1 MKITQESLR
10 CLIMASLGMASIA
23 GCQTGASQN
32 AIQRES
38 EPIATDVALQSELTS
53 PPTPDFNDSAK
64 SYREASRDRNGVE
77 LVDFQSSNLLESAT
91 VSNANAPIPIP
102 EVPQE
107 AMTLKEIQ
115 DLALTNNP
123 TIRALSASAQAE
135 QDYQYQ
141 VGRSANPE
149 VGYAANQLADQGT
162 DQHLVYVQREFVTGD
177 KLALNQNVLGHS
189 VEAQRWDVES
199 QRYRVLTDV
208 RMKFIQAL
216 VAQRQMDMIDE
227 FHAVVFRGVGLARRR
242 FNAKEAA
249 RADVLQAEIQLN
261 EVEILRQ
268 KSEYRWKAAWKE
280 MAAVA
285 GIENLPPSKLDGDL
299 SVVKD
304 SPNWE
309 DVYATLAM
317 ESPEIQSA
325 NSRIRQARSHM
336 SRQEIQAIPNITANL
351 QAGVDN
357 STGSGLI
364 QLQVGAP
371 IPVFNDNRGNV
382 SAAYNEY
389 SRATHELK
397 RVEMSL
403 KARLAQVSQ
412 EYDSANFAVQRF
424 EQQILPKAQETLD
437 LAEKAYEA
445 GEFSFLQ
452 TLIARRTY
460 FDTNLNYL
468 DSLGGLA
475 QSQAK
480 VDGLLLTGA
489 LGQSSTSSLGD
500 GLRGQTFSQQ

>member
-10 CLIMASLGMASIA
+10 CLIMASLGVVSIA
-23 GCQTGASQN
+23 GCQTGTSQN
-32 AIQRES
+32 AIQQERG
-38 EPIATDVALQSELTS
+38 PIATDLASSSELKAPLTS
-53 PPTPDFNDSAK
+53 VLNNSPE
-64 SYREASRDRNGVE
+64 SYHAASRERNGVE
-77 LVDFQSSNLLESAT
+77 LVDFQSTNLLETAHVT
-91 VSNANAPIPIP
+91 NASEAIPIP
-102 EVPQE
+102 QVTEE

-115 DLALTNNP
+115 DLALVNNP
-123 TIRALSASAQAE
+123 SIRALSASAQAE

-177 KLALNQNVLGHS
+177 KLALNQNILGHS

-216 VAQRQMDMIDE
+216 VAQRQMEMIDE

-261 EVEILRQ
+261 EVEVLRQ

-285 GIENLPPSKLDGDL
+285 GIADLQPSKLDGEL
-299 SVVKD
+299 SVAQAG
-304 SPNWE
+304 PNWE

-325 NSRIRQARSHM
+325 YSRIRQARSNM
-336 SRQEIQAIPNITANL
+336 SRQEIQAIPNVTANL

-382 SAAYNEY
+382 SAAFNEY

-445 GEFSFLQ
+445 GEFSFIQ

-468 DSLGGLA
+468 DSLGSLA

-489 LGQSSTSSLGD
+489 LDQTNTSSLGD